1 MVSAVTGVIG
11 SLQGRPRDVVHVLSS
26 TGALLWQL
34 IDGSASLDELANDV
48 VLEDLDLDS
57 LALIELSLTLQKRFG
72 IVLAGDD
79 ITPQHTVGELADIV
93 ADAQAKAPR

>member
-1 MVSAVTGVIG
+1 MTTKLTDTDLQILRACIHEKFGIG
-11 SLQGRPRDVVHVLSS
+11 P
-26 TGALLWQL
+26 
-34 IDGSASLDELANDV
+34 DELANDV